1 MKWSKNL
8 FLSFDTHFDI
18 EGTTLCQSVSE
29 DQTSSK
35 EKKHREKLIKQESL
49 FCKSFPRRDENFV
62 GAAEATKKTQMLP
75 LLLVV
80 STGSYVNTNCNYQDC
95 IYTEE

>member
-1 MKWSKNL
+1 MNHHVLRMMKWSKNL

-35 EKKHREKLIKQESL
+35 GKKHREKVGKTRIPSSAKAFQEEMKIWL
-49 FCKSFPRRDENFV
+49 EQQRPRR
-62 GAAEATKKTQMLP
+62 KLKCCL
-75 LLLVV
+75 
-80 STGSYVNTNCNYQDC
+80 YC
-95 IYTEE
+95 